1 MQYIHIESWHVWLL
15 CLYQGFTHQLL
26 LVNAFGGNAHCI
38 ALAIGTFTSSVSIKD
53 KFNLI
58 NPTGHER
65 RVTPRAK
72 KVVSAAPAG
81 AAGAIA
87 RYHGI
92 GTFKT
97 GGAC

>member
-1 MQYIHIESWHVWLL
+1 M
-15 CLYQGFTHQLL
+15 
-26 LVNAFGGNAHCI
+26 
-38 ALAIGTFTSSVSIKD
+38 IGVFTSSVSLKD

-72 KVVSAAPAG
+72 KVVAAAPKFHLP
-81 AAGAIA
+81 AGAIA
-87 RYHGI
+87 QPHGI